1 MKFDLTITLSYVLMD
16 NFCSCF
22 TFEYI
27 SSDPSHGKGVRKNQY
42 KSIPQTDPSNNQ
54 KKTNNANDSKE
65 KR

>member
-1 MKFDLTITLSYVLMD
+1 M
-16 NFCSCF
+16 N
-22 TFEYI
+22 YI

-54 KKTNNANDSKE
+54 KKANNANDSKE